1 MDFLWLDLMGD
12 SLHHWQPMLKESPF
26 SSQMILTF
34 IRTDPSSSQ
43 TPAKDTTECK
53 PLLLIYYTSFEY
65 IHALIIVFNGLLL
78 FTRYLLLVCS
88 AHFFILLEGEATGRL
103 LRYDPPTK
111 TTHVVLDVLVF
122 PNGVQFSKDHS
133 FLLYTETTNCR

>member
-53 PLLLIYYTSFEY
+53 HLLY
-65 IHALIIVFNGLLL
+65 IPFTHYFNIFMHSLL
-78 FTRYLLLVCS
+78 FSMDYCLLVYS

-111 TTHVVLDVLVF
+111 TTHVVLDGLAF